1 MNIVTQQFTKEQYKA
16 LYEAQQLGVRFDC
29 WLLAPG
35 ERLWRQVPLADET
48 KLVTPQL
55 TKCPHDIND
64 IVRTINFSAPTLEIK
79 VPKNTDHEFDDKLQK
94 IISNHNES
102 IRDIIAN
109 HNNK

>member
-35 ERLWRQVPLADET
+35 QRINTQVPLADET
-48 KLVTPQL
+48 KLVSPQL
-55 TKCPHDIND
+55 TKCHLDI
-64 IVRTINFSAPTLEIK
+64 R
-79 VPKNTDHEFDDKLQK
+79 VPKNTDYEFDDKLQK
-94 IISNHNES
+94 IMVNTNES

-109 HNNK
+109 HNNNK